1 MEICARSII
10 LDIFYLMQP
19 WQPHIRKCQN
29 SNSFFSKKGTKTT
42 MCFNIRG
49 PKCHK
54 EFKTY
59 KLEFG
64 HPVLTS
70 NSKSVLGLSLTVLV
84 LCLLAICTSIGKD
97 SMNSGHTEVKSAHHV

>member
-1 MEICARSII
+1 
-10 LDIFYLMQP
+10 
-19 WQPHIRKCQN
+19 
-29 SNSFFSKKGTKTT
+29 

-49 PKCHK
+49 SMHVSQGVKNIQTRVRTPCI
-54 EFKTY
+54 E
-59 KLEFG
+59 L
-64 HPVLTS
+64 LTS